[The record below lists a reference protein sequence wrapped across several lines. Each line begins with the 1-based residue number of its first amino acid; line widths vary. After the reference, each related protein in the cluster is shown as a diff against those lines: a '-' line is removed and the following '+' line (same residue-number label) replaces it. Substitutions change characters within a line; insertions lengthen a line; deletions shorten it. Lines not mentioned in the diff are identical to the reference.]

1 MQGISSLKSWRD
13 FSPQDRPTKE
23 TIQKALLRL
32 NDAEVEA
39 LLYDWQ
45 ALWARPNQLEP
56 EGNWRVWL
64 INAGRGFGK
73 TRSAAEWVRKQLVE
87 MPGCRVAIVARTYT
101 DAQAVCVEGESGLLS
116 TFAPAEKVGLEW
128 NRSLGEGILGNGSRW
143 TVFTSE
149 KPDSLRG
156 PQFHCLWADELAAW
170 EKNRAA
176 WEQVPFVVRLPWTQA
191 PERAG
196 RIVVSTT
203 PRPVKEIRDLLK
215 SPDTAIT
222 RGTSFENWGN
232 LNKLAQAKL
241 ETLRGTRLGRQEL
254 MAELLDDVPGALWA
268 RANIEKHRVAAA
280 PEMARIVV
288 GVDPAVTATD
298 ESDETGII
306 VAGKGIDGRL
316 YVLADRSCRVSPD
329 SWARRALEAF
339 EEFEADRVVAEVNQG
354 GDLVERLLRSVSR
367 NVPYKA
373 VRASKGK
380 RTRAEPIAALYEQGK
395 VSHVGAFEQ
404 LEDQQCAFTP
414 EGFVGSPDRVDA
426 LVWALTELTEGTR
439 VVIR

>member
-1 MQGISSLKSWRD
+1 MQETNSLRNCLQSLREA
-13 FSPQDRPTKE
+13 PPTPTNLKK
-23 TIQKALLRL
+23 ILARL
-32 NDAEVEA
+32 TDDEIDA

-45 ALWARPNQLEP
+45 GLWARDNQLP
-56 EGNWRVWL
+56 PAGNWRVWL

-73 TRSAAEWVRKQLVE
+73 TRSAAEWVRQQLVE
-87 MPGCRVAIVARTYT
+87 MPGCRVGIIARTYS
-101 DAQAVCVEGESGLLS
+101 DATQVCVEGESGLLS
-116 TFAPAEKVGLEW
+116 TFSPAEREGLEW
-128 NRSLGEGILGNGSRW
+128 NRSLGEGILKNGSRW

-176 WEQVPFVVRLPWTQA
+176 WEQVPFVVRLPWPSE

-203 PRPVKEIRDLLK
+203 PRPVREIRELLK
-215 SPDTAIT
+215 SPDTAVSG
-222 RGTSFENWGN
+222 GTSFENWKN

-241 ETLRGTRLGRQEL
+241 EALRGTRLGRQEL
-254 MAELLDDVPGALWA
+254 MAEILDDVPGALWQ
-268 RANIEKHRVAAA
+268 RAIIEKHRIEKA
-280 PEMARIVV
+280 PELTRIVI
-288 GVDPAVTATD
+288 GVDPAVTAGED
-298 ESDETGII
+298 SDETGI
-306 VAGKGIDGRL
+306 VVVGKGVDGRY
-316 YVLADRSCRVSPD
+316 YVLADRTCRLSPD
-329 SWARRALEAF
+329 GWARRTIEAF

-354 GDLVERLLRSVSR
+354 GDLVERLLRSASK

-373 VRASKGK
+373 VRATKGK

-395 VSHVGAFEQ
+395 VSHVGGHEK
-404 LEDQQCAFTP
+404 LEDQQCTFTP
-414 EGFVGSPDRVDA
+414 DGFEGSPDRVDA
-426 LVWALTELTEGTR
+426 LVWALTELSEGTR